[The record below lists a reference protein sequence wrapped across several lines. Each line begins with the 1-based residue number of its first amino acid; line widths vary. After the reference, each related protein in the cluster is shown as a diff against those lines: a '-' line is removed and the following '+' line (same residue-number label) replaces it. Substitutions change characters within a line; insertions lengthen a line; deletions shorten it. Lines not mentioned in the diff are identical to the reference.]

1 MGLCYCA
8 PMLDPE
14 ETGHAKA
21 SADAAWMRITVFPVL
36 QDIFGAL

>member
-1 MGLCYCA
+1 
-8 PMLDPE
+8 MLDPE

-21 SADAAWMRITVFPVL
+21 SALDARWMRITVFTAL